1 MTKTVTL
8 HVGGGRAHRTHN
20 ARRYKRGQTPDH
32 ISLRRRGLNETLV
45 DLDHR
50 QAYRDLFGEAVAE
63 YNAKQARPERQI
75 ADYYDKIRKD
85 KAKYP
90 VYEVIAQIGD
100 KDTTGA
106 IDCARER
113 AILREYLLT
122 FEANNPQMKVVGA
135 YIHADEATLHAH
147 LDFIPWADGY
157 ARGME
162 RQTSMSKCCEQ
173 MGYAKGEHI
182 NETAQAAWTAAER
195 ERLEGI
201 AQKYGIEVERVGDG
215 RGHQEK
221 ADYIAQKE
229 QEADEALTDTILKM
243 VEEVMGK
250 EQGIEIDLDR

>member
-1 MTKTVTL
+1 MTKTVTF
-8 HVGGGRAHRTHN
+8 HVGGGKAHRAHN
-20 ARRYKRGQTPDH
+20 SRRYKRGQAPDH
-32 ISLRRRGLNETLV
+32 IDPHRRGMNETLV

-63 YNAKQARPERQI
+63 YNAKQTRTERQI

-85 KAKYP
+85 KAKHP
-90 VYEVIAQIGD
+90 VYEIIAQIGD

-106 IDCARER
+106 INCTRER
-113 AILREYLLT
+113 AILREYILT
-122 FEANNPQMKVVGA
+122 FEENNPQMKVVGA

-157 ARGME
+157 TRGMQ
-162 RQTSMSKCCEQ
+162 RQTSISKCCEQ
-173 MGYAKGEHI
+173 MGHAKGTHI
-182 NETAQAAWTAAER
+182 KSTSEAAWTAAER

-229 QEADEALTDTILKM
+229 READEAFTNTILGM
-243 VEEVMGK
+243 VEEVMEE
-250 EQGIEIDLDR
+250 EQGIDIDLG